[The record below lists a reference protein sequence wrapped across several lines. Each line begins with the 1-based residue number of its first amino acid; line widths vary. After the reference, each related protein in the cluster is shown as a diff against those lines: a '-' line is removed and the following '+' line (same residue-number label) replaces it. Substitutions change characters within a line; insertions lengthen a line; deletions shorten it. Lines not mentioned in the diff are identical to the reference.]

1 LCHRTNHMY
10 FYLKAS
16 VVIVPNALGN
26 YSGAASSEWEIFNV
40 NKSLVLLQ
48 ELVHKDHEAVRYDH
62 RG

>member
-1 LCHRTNHMY
+1 MY